1 MHGPEKFDSFNP
13 VDRYKA
19 VWQSVSAFD
28 LGQSLTTWSVCCD
41 FVCLAIIISGLCW
54 SCIARKQLKCN
65 QQNQNEG
72 DFLLLLGSWSIYAFP
87 NSFYQVQQKPLHYI
101 QNKQDDSGKWKE
113 ENRPARDL
121 RPNKGQGAAF
131 SGFSFSLLYPVP
143 GVEEA
148 GLLEITVIATIS
160 LTPHLHLA
168 PPRKPALLSQMT
180 RQGEV

>member
-1 MHGPEKFDSFNP
+1 MQGPQKFDSFNP

-28 LGQSLTTWSVCCD
+28 LGQSLTTWSICCD
-41 FVCLAIIISGLCW
+41 FVCLAIIILGLCW

-101 QNKQDDSGKWKE
+101 QNKQDDSGEWKE
-113 ENRPARDL
+113 ENR
-121 RPNKGQGAAF
+121 
-131 SGFSFSLLYPVP
+131 
-143 GVEEA
+143 
-148 GLLEITVIATIS
+148 
-160 LTPHLHLA
+160 LA
-168 PPRKPALLSQMT
+168 SDPRKDRVLCSLGFLFASCILPLELKKLASLK
-180 RQGEV
+180 